1 MKLKRTEIGY
11 VSPCKRFEFER
22 VAIATRSGKPKHG
35 WRLFFNDRPVGD
47 RLLDSLDECK
57 QLAQDTL
64 NITKRLENFLDNVTA
79 PPQPEPPTLVVSFNE
94 PTHIVP

>member
-11 VSPCKRFEFER
+11 VSQCGRLEFER

-35 WRLFFNDRPVGD
+35 WRLFFNDRLVSE

-64 NITKRLENFLDNVTA
+64 DSE
-79 PPQPEPPTLVVSFNE
+79 PQPEPSTLVVSFNE

>member
-11 VSPCKRFEFER
+11 ASQCGRLEFER

-35 WRLFFNDRPVGD
+35 WRLFFNDRPVSD

-57 QLAQDTL
+57 QLAQATL
-64 NITKRLENFLDNVTA
+64 DA
-79 PPQPEPPTLVVSFNE
+79 QPQPEPPTLVVGLNQ
-94 PTHIVP
+94 PVIIIP

>member
-1 MKLKRTEIGY
+1 MKLKRSEIGY
-11 VSPCKRFEFER
+11 QSQCGRLEFER

-35 WRLFFNDRPVGD
+35 WRLFFNDRPVGE

-64 NITKRLENFLDNVTA
+64 DA
-79 PPQPEPPTLVVSFNE
+79 QPQPEPPTLVVSFNE

>member
-11 VSPCKRFEFER
+11 VSQCGKLEFER
-22 VAIATRSGKPKHG
+22 VAIATKSGKPKHG
-35 WRLFFNDRPVGD
+35 WRLFFNNRPVSD

-57 QLAQDTL
+57 QLAQETL
-64 NITKRLENFLDNVTA
+64 DSQ
-79 PPQPEPPTLVVSFNE
+79 PQPEPPTLVVSFDQ

>member
-11 VSPCKRFEFER
+11 ASQCGRLEFER
-22 VAIATRSGKPKHG
+22 VAIATRNGKPKHG

-64 NITKRLENFLDNVTA
+64 DAE
-79 PPQPEPPTLVVSFNE
+79 PQPEPPTLVVGFDQPN
-94 PTHIVP
+94 HIVL

>member
-11 VSPCKRFEFER
+11 VSQCGKLEFER

-35 WRLFFNDRPVGD
+35 WRLFFNNRPVGD

-64 NITKRLENFLDNVTA
+64 DA
-79 PPQPEPPTLVVSFNE
+79 QPQPEPPTLVGGFDKPFHYIN
-94 PTHIVP
+94 

>member
-1 MKLKRTEIGY
+1 MKLKRNEIGY
-11 VSPCKRFEFER
+11 LSQCGRFEFER
-22 VAIATRSGKPKHG
+22 VAIATRSGKPKWG

-64 NITKRLENFLDNVTA
+64 DA
-79 PPQPEPPTLVVSFNE
+79 QPQLEPPTLVVGFDQPN
-94 PTHIVP
+94 HIVL